1 MTDQGLHVAGGAGLN
16 ALFEGV
22 SWQAILLRGVAGIL
36 FGLFAVMAPVAAA
49 TTIVL
54 VFSIYLMA
62 DGFLAIASA
71 IKAMRHKN
79 SWGLLALEGVVDIVA
94 SLVLFF
100 MPGLALVTF
109 VIIVAVWALFA
120 GGLKL
125 ITALRR
131 GPVAAR
137 GWLALSAIISL
148 LFGVVLLISPL
159 AGGIVLTWWLGIYG
173 LVFGVALLI
182 LGFQVRSA
190 QKKAAVAA

>member
-1 MTDQGLHVAGGAGLN
+1 MTDQGLHTAGGVGIS

-22 SWQAILLRGVAGIL
+22 SWQAIVLRGIAGIL

-49 TTIVL
+49 TTIVF

-71 IKAMRHKN
+71 VKAIRHKN

-109 VIIVAVWALFA
+109 VLIIAIWALFA

-131 GPVAAR
+131 GPVEAR

-182 LGFQVRSA
+182 LGFQVRSS

>member
-1 MTDQGLHVAGGAGLN
+1 MTDQGLHVTRGAGLT

-22 SWQAILLRGVAGIL
+22 SWQAIVLRGVAGIL

-79 SWGLLALEGVVDIVA
+79 SWGLLALEGVVDIIA
-94 SLVLFF
+94 SLVLFL

-109 VIIVAVWALFA
+109 VVIVAVWALFA

-125 ITALRR
+125 ITAMRR
-131 GPVAAR
+131 GPVEAR

-190 QKKAAVAA
+190 QKKAALAA

>member
-1 MTDQGLHVAGGAGLN
+1 MTDQRLHVTGGAVLT
-16 ALFEGV
+16 ALFESV
-22 SWQAILLRGVAGIL
+22 SWRAIVLRGVAGIL
-36 FGLFAVMAPVAAA
+36 FGLFAMMAPIAAA

-71 IKAMRHKN
+71 IKAARRKN
-79 SWGLLALEGVVDIVA
+79 SWGLLVLEGVVDIIT
-94 SLVLFF
+94 SLVLFL

-125 ITALRR
+125 IAAFRS
-131 GPVAAR
+131 GPVQGR
-137 GWLALSAIISL
+137 GWLVLSAIISL

-190 QKKAAVAA
+190 QKKAVPAA

>member
-1 MTDQGLHVAGGAGLN
+1 MTDQRLHVTGGAGLT
-16 ALFEGV
+16 ALFESV
-22 SWQAILLRGVAGIL
+22 SWRAIVLRGVAGIL
-36 FGLFAVMAPVAAA
+36 FGLFAVMAPIATA

-71 IKAMRHKN
+71 IKAARRKN
-79 SWGLLALEGVVDIVA
+79 SWGLLVLEGVVDIIA
-94 SLVLFF
+94 SLVLFL

-125 ITALRR
+125 IAALRR
-131 GPVAAR
+131 GPVQAR

-190 QKKAAVAA
+190 QKKAVPAA

>member
-1 MTDQGLHVAGGAGLN
+1 MTDQGLHTAGGVGIST
-16 ALFEGV
+16 LFEGI
-22 SWQAILLRGVAGIL
+22 SWQAIVLRGVAGIL

-71 IKAMRHKN
+71 VKAMRHKN
-79 SWGLLALEGVVDIVA
+79 SRGLLALEGVVDIIA
-94 SLVLFF
+94 SLILFF

-109 VIIVAVWALFA
+109 VLIIAIWALFA

-131 GPVAAR
+131 GPVEAR

-182 LGFQVRSA
+182 LGFQVRSS
-190 QKKAAVAA
+190 QKKAAIAA

>member
-1 MTDQGLHVAGGAGLN
+1 
-16 ALFEGV
+16 
-22 SWQAILLRGVAGIL
+22 
-36 FGLFAVMAPVAAA
+36 MAPVAAA

-71 IKAMRHKN
+71 IKAMRHKS

-94 SLVLFF
+94 SLVLFL

-109 VIIVAVWALFA
+109 VVIVAVWALFA

-125 ITALRR
+125 ITAMRR
-131 GPVAAR
+131 GPVEAR

-190 QKKAAVAA
+190 QKKAALAA

>member
-1 MTDQGLHVAGGAGLN
+1 MTDQGLHVTGGAGLT

-22 SWQAILLRGVAGIL
+22 SWQAIVLRGVAGIL

-79 SWGLLALEGVVDIVA
+79 SWGLLALESVVDIIA
-94 SLVLFF
+94 SLVLFL

-109 VIIVAVWALFA
+109 VVIVAVWALFA

-125 ITALRR
+125 ITAMRR
-131 GPVAAR
+131 GPVEAR

-190 QKKAAVAA
+190 QKKAALAA

>member
-1 MTDQGLHVAGGAGLN
+1 MTDHGLHAAGSVGIST
-16 ALFEGV
+16 LFEGV
-22 SWQAILLRGVAGIL
+22 SWQAIVLRGVAGIL

-71 IKAMRHKN
+71 VKAMRHKN
-79 SWGLLALEGVVDIVA
+79 SWGLLALECVVDIIA

-109 VIIVAVWALFA
+109 VLIIAIWALFA

-125 ITALRR
+125 ITAMRR
-131 GPVAAR
+131 GPVEAR

-182 LGFQVRSA
+182 LGFQVRSS

>member
-22 SWQAILLRGVAGIL
+22 SWQAIVLRGVAGIL

-79 SWGLLALEGVVDIVA
+79 SWGLLALEGVVDIIA
-94 SLVLFF
+94 SLVLFL

-109 VIIVAVWALFA
+109 VVIVAVWALFA

-125 ITALRR
+125 ITAMRR
-131 GPVAAR
+131 GPVEAR

-190 QKKAAVAA
+190 QKKAALAA

>member
-1 MTDQGLHVAGGAGLN
+1 MTDQGLHLGGVGVGT
-16 ALFEGV
+16 LFEGV
-22 SWQAILLRGVAGIL
+22 SWQAIMLRGVVGIL

-49 TTIVL
+49 TTIIL

-71 IKAMRHKN
+71 VKAASRRN
-79 SWGLLALEGVVDIVA
+79 SWGLLALEGVVDIIA
-94 SLVLFF
+94 SLVLFL

-109 VIIVAVWALFA
+109 VVIVAVWALFA

-131 GPVAAR
+131 GPVEAR

-148 LFGVVLLISPL
+148 LFGLVLLFAPL

-173 LVFGVALLI
+173 LVFGVALLM

-190 QKKAAVAA
+190 QRKGLAAA

>member
-79 SWGLLALEGVVDIVA
+79 SWGLLALEGVVDIIA
-94 SLVLFF
+94 SLVLFL

-109 VIIVAVWALFA
+109 VVIVAVWALFA

-125 ITALRR
+125 ITAMRR
-131 GPVAAR
+131 GPVEAR

-190 QKKAAVAA
+190 QKKAALAA

>member
-1 MTDQGLHVAGGAGLN
+1 MTDQGLHVTGGAGLT
-16 ALFEGV
+16 ALFESV
-22 SWQAILLRGVAGIL
+22 SWRAIVLRGVAGIL

-71 IKAMRHKN
+71 IKAARRKN
-79 SWGLLALEGVVDIVA
+79 SWGLLVLEGVVNIIA
-94 SLVLFF
+94 SLVLFL

-109 VIIVAVWALFA
+109 VIVVAVWALFA

-125 ITALRR
+125 IAALRR
-131 GPVAAR
+131 GPVQAR
-137 GWLALSAIISL
+137 GWLVLSAIISL

-190 QKKAAVAA
+190 QKKAMPAA